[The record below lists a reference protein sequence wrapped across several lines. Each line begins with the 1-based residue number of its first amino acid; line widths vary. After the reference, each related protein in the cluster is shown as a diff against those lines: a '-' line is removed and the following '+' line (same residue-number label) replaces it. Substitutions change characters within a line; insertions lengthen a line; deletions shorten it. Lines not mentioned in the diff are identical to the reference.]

1 MVLLSTVSQYF
12 DTVLQCFWHCFTIT
26 LRYSGALPDDSADVA
41 PSEAE
46 LYEDIDFG
54 DQSPI
59 DYYEDE
65 EMSEGDIADD

>member
-1 MVLLSTVSQYF
+1 MALFHIVL
-12 DTVLQCFWHCFTIT
+12 VLFFIVLILFYNYTP
-26 LRYSGALPDDSADVA
+26 LSGALPDDSADVA

-46 LYEDIDFG
+46 LYEDLEFG

>member
-1 MVLLSTVSQYF
+1 MVLLGIVPHCFGTVLQCF
-12 DTVLQCFWHCFTIT
+12 DTVLQCT

-46 LYEDIDFG
+46 LYEDLEFG